1 MGRTMKPVQR
11 SRGFTL
17 IEMMIVVVILAIL
30 AAIALP
36 SYQKYVLRSHRAEG
50 QALLSE
56 AAARQERYFAQNN
69 TYASTSTALNL
80 ASYLAGVQYYSLAIS
95 NVTASTY
102 TLTATATGSQ
112 ARDSE
117 CLTLT
122 LDQAGTRGA
131 SGTGT
136 ASTCWQ

>member
-1 MGRTMKPVQR
+1 MKPAQR

-69 TYASTSTALNL
+69 SYASSAAALNMTSYV
-80 ASYLAGVQYYSLAIS
+80 ASLQYYGLAIS
-95 NVTASTY
+95 NVGASTY

-131 SGTGT
+131 TGTGT
-136 ASTCWQ
+136 ASSCWQ

>member
-1 MGRTMKPVQR
+1 MKPAQR

-36 SYQKYVLRSHRAEG
+36 SYQKYVLRSHRSEG

-69 TYASTSTALNL
+69 SYASSAAALNMT
-80 ASYLAGVQYYSLAIS
+80 SYVAGLQYYGLAIS
-95 NVTASTY
+95 NVSASTY

-131 SGTGT
+131 TGTGT
-136 ASTCWQ
+136 ASSCWQ

>member
-1 MGRTMKPVQR
+1 MKPAQR

-36 SYQKYVLRSHRAEG
+36 SYQRYVLRSHRAEG

-69 TYASTSTALNL
+69 SYASTTAALNMTSYV
-80 ASYLAGVQYYSLAIS
+80 ASLQYYGLAIS
-95 NVTASTY
+95 NVSASTY

-131 SGTGT
+131 TGTGT
-136 ASTCWQ
+136 ASSCWQ

>member
-1 MGRTMKPVQR
+1 MKPAQR

-69 TYASTSTALNL
+69 SYASSAAALNMT
-80 ASYLAGVQYYSLAIS
+80 SYVAGLQYYGLAIS
-95 NVTASTY
+95 NVSASTY

-131 SGTGT
+131 TGT
-136 ASTCWQ
+136 ASSCWQ

>member
-1 MGRTMKPVQR
+1 MKPAQR

-69 TYASTSTALNL
+69 SYASSAAALNMTSYV
-80 ASYLAGVQYYSLAIS
+80 ASLQYYGLAIS
-95 NVTASTY
+95 NVSASTY

-131 SGTGT
+131 TGT
-136 ASTCWQ
+136 ASSCWQ

>member
-1 MGRTMKPVQR
+1 
-11 SRGFTL
+11 
-17 IEMMIVVVILAIL
+17 MIVVVILAIL

-69 TYASTSTALNL
+69 AYASTSTALNL

-136 ASTCWQ
+136 ASACWQ